1 MLPTMTNEEFNDI
14 SLEDLLDR
22 LEHESDLVTTRENL
36 KEFAIEQIQEGN
48 INLAA
53 HVLDALK
60 QDDGA
65 DYFRYDFSCGTLNT
79 PEPITDKVDI
89 VDLIEL
95 VEDNRLDL
103 MTEAEKQAVVDAVE
117 IALDYSATDIPAERY
132 ELYKAIISEREHSQE
147 REHDDIEDYSAETYD
162 IAFLGHLEEKF
173 NVDEEQRLTVIPSD
187 TDMYALKSTADI
199 NKVAPAIAKYEQRL
213 ELEAQSLRET
223 GMILPTVECV
233 WSEHPQMEEG
243 KIYSLA
249 EFDRKVQELDNKVDE
264 GGGYYKTEFHIYPP
278 SDNKDMAGYEGR
290 YDIGDRDGGIAN
302 HIRLHV
308 EWSEKLCDESES
320 RGTPPSEVAEL
331 RKNLA
336 SMSLYADYV
345 ESCITLDNTC
355 RERREAARETA
366 DKVLN
371 ATKSVEKEKSDYGRG

>member
-1 MLPTMTNEEFNDI
+1 M
-14 SLEDLLDR
+14 
-22 LEHESDLVTTRENL
+22 
-36 KEFAIEQIQEGN
+36 
-48 INLAA
+48 
-53 HVLDALK
+53 
-60 QDDGA
+60 
-65 DYFRYDFSCGTLNT
+65 
-79 PEPITDKVDI
+79 
-89 VDLIEL
+89 
-95 VEDNRLDL
+95 

-117 IALDYSATDIPAERY
+117 IALD
-132 ELYKAIISEREHSQE
+132 
-147 REHDDIEDYSAETYD
+147 DIEDYSTETYD
-162 IAFLGHLEEKF
+162 IAYLGHLEEKF
-173 NVDEEQRLTVIPSD
+173 TVDEEQRLTVTSSD

-264 GGGYYKTEFHIYPP
+264 GGYYKTEFHIYPP
-278 SDNKDMAGYEGR
+278 SDKRNMAGYEGR

-308 EWSEKLCDESES
+308 EWSEKLCDKSES
-320 RGTPPSEVAEL
+320 RGTPPSEVDEM
-331 RKNLA
+331 RKDIV

-345 ESCITLDNTC
+345 ESCITIDNTC
-355 RERREAARETA
+355 RERREAARETV

-371 ATKSVEKEKSDYGRG
+371 ATKSVEKDKSDYGRG